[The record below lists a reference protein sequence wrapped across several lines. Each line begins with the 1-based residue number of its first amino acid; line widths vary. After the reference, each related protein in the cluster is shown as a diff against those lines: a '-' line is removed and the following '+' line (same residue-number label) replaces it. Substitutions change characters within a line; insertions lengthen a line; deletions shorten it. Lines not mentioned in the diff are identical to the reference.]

1 MPSQRVRRFLLR
13 IGGPNLEVELLS
25 PELSKEIHTFLVE
38 HLGEE
43 RARFGD
49 AFDIPFYLLAK
60 NAELQSSVLGS
71 PIMDEEDVNVED
83 ELM

>member
-1 MPSQRVRRFLLR
+1 MLK
-13 IGGPNLEVELLS
+13 IGGPNLEVERPS

-43 RARFGD
+43 RARFGRT
-49 AFDIPFYLLAK
+49 FDIPFYLLAQ
-60 NAELQSSVLGS
+60 NAELQSRVLGI
-71 PIMDEEDVNVED
+71 PILDGGDVNVED